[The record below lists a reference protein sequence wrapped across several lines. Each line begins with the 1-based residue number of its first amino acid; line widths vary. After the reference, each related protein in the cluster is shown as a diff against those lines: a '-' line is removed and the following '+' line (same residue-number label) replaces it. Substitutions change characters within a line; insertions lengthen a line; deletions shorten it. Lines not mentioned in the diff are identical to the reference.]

1 MNNLAI
7 NKELPNNLL
16 TIDQSAY
23 FDVEKRQLSYQHCWE
38 DETDQ
43 NPIHQEFVNRY
54 ALIRKDTG
62 QLLGIH

>member
-23 FDVEKRQLSYQHCWE
+23 FEVDKKQLKYVADTLN
-38 DETDQ
+38 DE
-43 NPIHQEFVNRY
+43 QEVY
-54 ALIRKDTG
+54 AYY
-62 QLLGIH
+62 